1 MKKKEK
7 KETLKI
13 DLFSFERE
21 KISAQAMGNLL
32 GGGMGCQCRELLDKY
47 GLENATLLTMM

>member
-7 KETLKI
+7 KENLKI

-32 GGGMGCQCRELLDKY
+32 GGSLCKCLGQSGQYPLD
-47 GLENATLLTMM
+47 GGTVLTIR

>member
-1 MKKKEK
+1 MKKKEM
-7 KETLKI
+7 KENLKI

-32 GGGMGCQCRELLDKY
+32 GGFGALCLCKEYDDNWDDTNRQIM
-47 GLENATLLTMM
+47 